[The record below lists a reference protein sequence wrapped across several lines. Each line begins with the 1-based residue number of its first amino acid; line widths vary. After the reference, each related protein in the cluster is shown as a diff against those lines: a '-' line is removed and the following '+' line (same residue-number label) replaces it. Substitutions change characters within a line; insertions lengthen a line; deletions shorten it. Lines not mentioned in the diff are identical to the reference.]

1 MNGDTRKIRVF
12 IAGPFFDQEQ
22 VARIQRLENALSRN
36 PQVAEFY
43 SARFHQNQ
51 QYPWGSKEW
60 RKVVFNLD
68 LYALRRADVVVAIHD
83 YEGKSTDSG
92 TAFELGYAYA
102 YQKVIILIK
111 EKESVP
117 NLMLIESLHAF
128 FTNVDS
134 MATYDFIRMPAQP
147 YEGPFI

>member
-1 MNGDTRKIRVF
+1 MNGDTRKVRVF

-22 VARIQRLENALSRN
+22 IARIQRLENALSRN

-102 YQKVIILIK
+102 YQKPII
-111 EKESVP
+111 
-117 NLMLIESLHAF
+117 
-128 FTNVDS
+128 
-134 MATYDFIRMPAQP
+134 
-147 YEGPFI
+147 